1 MAYQQPIYNPGVPV
15 QCPIY
20 GGISDGK
27 MIIIQGQV
35 LSHIKRFSIN
45 FACSN
50 GDIAFHFN
58 PRFDEGGV
66 VVCNTMQ
73 QKQWG
78 TEERKQCMPFQRG
91 MYFEVIVNVKN
102 HCFQV
107 SVNGQHFLEYQHRI
121 PLHTVYSLDIAGDV
135 TVNCINFTGPS
146 VPNVYPPPPPYGC
159 QPPSIPCVHPPP
171 YGIASGN
178 ITSNYVQPSFGQF
191 GQKPSGPVTV
201 SNPSV
206 PFHAAIVGNFRKDHR
221 ILIVGS
227 VKHNADRFSVN
238 LKNTQS
244 NNIMMHVNP
253 RFREGA
259 FVRNTLTNG
268 NWGSEERQIAF
279 MPLSPGQPFQM
290 EILNQNHGYKVLV
303 NGSPVFEYR
312 HRIQSKQVNQI
323 EIDGDVILSLVQY

>member
-1 MAYQQPIYNPGVPV
+1 MAQQQPIYSPCVPV

-27 MIIIQGQV
+27 MIIVQGQV
-35 LSHIKRFSIN
+35 LNHIKRFALD

-66 VVCNTMQ
+66 VVCNTLQ
-73 QKQWG
+73 HSCWG
-78 TEERKQCMPFQRG
+78 TEERKNYMPFQRG
-91 MYFEVIVNVKN
+91 MYFEVIVNIKN
-102 HCFQV
+102 HCYQV

-121 PLHTVYSLDIAGDV
+121 PLHTVHSLNISGDIS
-135 TVNCINFTGPS
+135 VNCINFTGPS
-146 VPNVYPPPPPYGC
+146 MPTM
-159 QPPSIPCVHPPP
+159 HPPP
-171 YGIASGN
+171 YGFPSGN
-178 ITSNYVQPSFGQF
+178 ITSSFAPPSFSQC
-191 GQKPSGPVTV
+191 GQKPSGPITV
-201 SNPSV
+201 LNPSV
-206 PFHAAIVGNFRKDHR
+206 PFQAAIVGNFRKDHR

-227 VKHNADRFSVN
+227 VKPNADRFHVN
-238 LKNTQS
+238 LKSTQS

-259 FVRNTLTNG
+259 FVRNTQTNG

-279 MPLSPGQPFQM
+279 LPLSPGQPFQM
-290 EILNQNHGYKVLV
+290 EILNQNHGFKVSV
-303 NGSPVFEYR
+303 NGSPAFEYR
-312 HRIQSKQVNQI
+312 HRIQPKQVNQI